1 MEYTRK
7 VNYYETDNMGIV
19 HHSNYIRYFE
29 EARID
34 ALDKAG
40 LGYAKIEQLGIF
52 IPVLE
57 CECKYIKAA
66 SFGMTLLI
74 YTQITAFDGTRMEMS
89 YTVKN
94 AENDDLLATGSTE
107 HCFLN
112 KSFRPVRLKK
122 NFTDIY
128 SRLLEIAAENQ
139 S

>member
-1 MEYTRK
+1 
-7 VNYYETDNMGIV
+7 
-19 HHSNYIRYFE
+19 
-29 EARID
+29 
-34 ALDKAG
+34 
-40 LGYAKIEQLGIF
+40 
-52 IPVLE
+52 
-57 CECKYIKAA
+57 
-66 SFGMTLLI
+66 
-74 YTQITAFDGTRMEMS
+74 MEMS